1 MDLMEV
7 IFGNL
12 LLFLAGLAAISLVI
26 IVLLLQVN
34 LILRLWKHLN
44 RSWRLP
50 DPESRPPRKSPAG
63 KPYVAGVPEEKEG

>member
-12 LLFLAGLAAISLVI
+12 LLFLAGLVAISLVI

-44 RSWRLP
+44 RSWRFP
-50 DPESRPPRKSPAG
+50 DLEHRPSRKSSAHE
-63 KPYVAGVPEEKEG
+63 PYVAGVSEEKEG

>member
-1 MDLMEV
+1 MEG

-12 LLFLAGLAAISLVI
+12 LLFLAGLAAISLVV
-26 IVLLLQVN
+26 IVLLLQIN

-44 RSWRLP
+44 RSWRLR
-50 DPESRPPRKSPAG
+50 DLDDRPSRKSPAG

>member
-1 MDLMEV
+1 MEV

-12 LLFLAGLAAISLVI
+12 LLFLAGLAAISLVV

-44 RSWRLP
+44 QSWRLR
-50 DPESRPPRKSPAG
+50 DLDGRPSRKSPTR
-63 KPYVAGVPEEKEG
+63 

>member
-1 MDLMEV
+1 MDVMEV

-12 LLFLAGLAAISLVI
+12 LLFLAGLAAIALVV

-44 RSWRLP
+44 QGWRVRDL
-50 DPESRPPRKSPAG
+50 DGRPSHNSYAG
-63 KPYVAGVPEEKEG
+63 KPHVAGIPEEKEG